1 MKNTLKMQVSG
12 KDCQKQDFT
21 TQVTFRLVPPTGK
34 DYYGNGYYMTV
45 DMPGNNFYVDCRY
58 SGTTDINKLADTWMK
73 NYFGPNA
80 QEVRQ
85 IA

>member
-1 MKNTLKMQVSG
+1 MKNTLKMQVTG
-12 KDCQKQDFT
+12 KDCQKQDFSVE
-21 TQVTFRLVPPTGK
+21 VTFRLIPPDSN

-45 DMPGNNFYVDCRY
+45 DMPNNHFYVDCRY
-58 SGTTDINKLADTWMK
+58 SGTTDIGRLADTWIK